1 MSKGLEALEDIKYRM
16 CEDSKTQ
23 TKLINKDLSIIE
35 KELER
40 LEELDNGAYVS
51 IHINRYNEL
60 CDKEEAL
67 EIIKNKKI
75 NIFGLFETI
84 KYENPSSYN
93 DSVKCPVNYE
103 LTQEEYDLLR
113 EVLRWKD

>member
-1 MSKGLEALEDIKYRM
+1 MSKGLEALHDLYDTMPIAFMETNSIKYF
-16 CEDSKTQ
+16 E
-23 TKLINKDLSIIE
+23 IIE

-113 EVLRWKD
+113 EVFL